1 MGLFER
7 VVAAFRPETSEAPR
21 QERAGLTASNYYGPN
36 GAGSGGYMTMTGAKF
51 PGGMG
56 NYKSAYA
63 LDHQALR
70 DRSRMAYWESTQ
82 ARALLGRKRENVI
95 GTGLSPQS
103 SPIWEFINKDDP
115 EDEDVQA
122 ARHEWKRST
131 DARFMLWANSHEP
144 DSAGKRNLWEKQ
156 QLEQLARMLDGEV
169 FLVLRYDDNP
179 RRMSPLK
186 IQAYTPDQIVQ
197 PTGASEI
204 EAAKARGNCIH
215 HGIEMTEEGE
225 EVAVYIRAMAPTAN
239 NQQIETI
246 YPLGY
251 GSQTT
256 RIPYFGDSGRRFVI
270 HSMNVE
276 NEQQIRGTPLLSGVL
291 HELRKIT
298 DAQVA
303 ELEAMVINALFAV
316 WVKPGPDANATRLTA
331 GMTKSSAS
339 SADPGPSRTN
349 APGIIVQNLK
359 ASEEVQSFD
368 TKRPNLNVQEFIRGV
383 MKNVSASMSTPIS
396 VAEME
401 HNASYSAARGAL
413 LQFWTGVEI
422 ERDNA
427 VSQVWNLVREAWFT
441 EEVMANRIKAPG
453 FKGKSPV
460 IKAAWLNCGWLGSQM
475 PSLDAEKDARA
486 ADLRIAQGALTREK
500 NAMQYNNSDFTENVA
515 RLSIENEDLAE
526 ANAPMMALEKGQLGL
541 NFGDDAPK
549 GASEMGTTATNA
561 PSGDP
566 TSDNYEP
573 KMDPKSPEY
582 DPNFTPED

>member
-1 MGLFER
+1 VSFLDR
-7 VVAAFRPETSEAPR
+7 VTAVFRPDPKPSAPVR
-21 QERAGLTASNYYGPN
+21 QEKAGLTASDYYGPN
-36 GAGSGGYMTMTGAKF
+36 GSSGGGYATVTGSKF

-63 LDHQALR
+63 LDHVALR

-115 EDEDVQA
+115 EDEEIQC

-156 QLEQLARMLDGEV
+156 QLEQMARMLDGEV

-186 IQAYTPDQIVQ
+186 IQSYTPDQIIQ

-204 EAAKARGNCIH
+204 EVAKAKGNTIQ
-215 HGIEMTEEGE
+215 HGIEMTADGE
-225 EVAVYIRAMAPTAN
+225 EVAIYVRDMAPTFN
-239 NQQIETI
+239 SPQFETV

-251 GSQTT
+251 SSHTT

-270 HSMNVE
+270 HSMNAE
-276 NEQQIRGTPLLSGVL
+276 NEQQIRGTPLLAGVL

-298 DAQVA
+298 DATVA
-303 ELEAMVINALFAV
+303 ELEAMVVNALFAM
-316 WVKPGPDANATRLTA
+316 WVKPGPDANASRITQ
-331 GMTKSSAS
+331 GMTKAGTGQG
-339 SADPGPSRTN
+339 PGITN
-349 APGIIVQNLK
+349 APGIVVQGLK
-359 ASEEVQSFD
+359 ASEELQSFD
-368 TKRPNLNVQEFIRGV
+368 TKRPNLNAQEFIRGV
-383 MKNVSASMSTPIS
+383 MKGVSSSMSTPIS

-422 ERDNA
+422 ERENA

-453 FKGKSPV
+453 FKGKSAV
-460 IKAAWLNCGWLGSQM
+460 IRAAWLNCGWLGSQM

-486 ADLRIAQGALTREK
+486 ADLRINQGALTREK
-500 NAMQYNNSDFTENVA
+500 NAMQFNNSDFTENVA
-515 RLSIENEDLAE
+515 RLAIENEDLAE
-526 ANAPMMALEKGQLGL
+526 ANAPMNPAKGGQLALGL
-541 NFGDDAPK
+541 PEP
-549 GASEMGTTATNA
+549 GAEMPEKEQGTD
-561 PSGDP
+561 PSSPD
-566 TSDNYEP
+566 YQP
-573 KMDPKSPEY
+573 KMDPNAPEY
-582 DPNFTPED
+582 DPNYTPEAA